1 MAEKRDYYEV
11 LGVPR
16 SADPAQLKKAFRGLA
31 KQYHP
36 DTNKDPEAADKFKE
50 INEAYEVLSDSDTR
64 ARYDRFGHAGVNGAG
79 GGDPFSDFADFGVAD
94 IFEQFFGGSRRG
106 RRSGPKRGADLRHN
120 LSIDFEEAVFG
131 VEKTIEVTRP
141 EYCDH
146 CDGKG
151 AEPGTQVI
159 RCTTCNGSGEVRR
172 VQQSILG
179 QFVNVTTCN
188 TCSGSGEMFPTPC
201 SVCNGQ
207 RLVRQT
213 RSLTVK
219 VPPGVDSETQIR
231 LSNEGAPGDRG
242 APNGHLYVFIRVR
255 EHAFFRRRN
264 DDILLDLQVN
274 VAQAALGDEV
284 TVPTVD
290 GEATLT
296 IPAGTQSGKVFR
308 MRSQGVPHLRREGR
322 GDQLVVVQVNVPT
335 SLTDEQRELFQEL
348 SRSLGREVVPQR
360 ERGFLNQIKDALG
373 DVFGL

>member
-1 MAEKRDYYEV
+1 MSDKRDYYEV

-16 SADPAQLKKAFRGLA
+16 NVDDAALKKAFRKLA

-36 DTNKDPEAADKFKE
+36 DANKEASAADRFKE
-50 INEAYEVLSDSDTR
+50 ISEAYEVLSDGDKR
-64 ARYDRFGHAGVNGAG
+64 ARYDRFGHAGLNGAG
-79 GGDPFSDFADFGVAD
+79 GGDPFSDFGVAD
-94 IFEQFFGGSRRG
+94 IFEQFFGGRRG
-106 RRSGPKRGADLRHN
+106 SSRRSGPKRGADLRHN
-120 LSIDFEEAVFG
+120 MTIEFEEAVFG
-131 VEKTIEVTRP
+131 VDKTIEVTRP

-179 QFVNVTTCN
+179 QFVNVTTCS
-188 TCSGSGEMFPTPC
+188 TCNGTGEMFPTPC

-207 RLVRQT
+207 RLVRKT
-213 RSLTVK
+213 RSLNVK
-219 VPPGVDSETQIR
+219 VPPGVDGETQIR
-231 LSNEGAPGDRG
+231 LSNEGAPGERG

-255 EHAFFRRRN
+255 DHAFFRRRN
-264 DDILLDLQVN
+264 DDILLDLQIN

-290 GEATLT
+290 GDTKLA

-308 MRSQGVPHLRREGR
+308 MRNHGVPHLRREGR
-322 GDQLVVVQVNVPT
+322 GDQMVVIQVNVPT
-335 SLTDEQRELFQEL
+335 SLSDEQEELFEQL
-348 SRSLGREVVPQR
+348 ARTLGREVVPQR
-360 ERGFLNQIKDALG
+360 DRGFLNQIKDALG
-373 DVFGL
+373 DVFGI